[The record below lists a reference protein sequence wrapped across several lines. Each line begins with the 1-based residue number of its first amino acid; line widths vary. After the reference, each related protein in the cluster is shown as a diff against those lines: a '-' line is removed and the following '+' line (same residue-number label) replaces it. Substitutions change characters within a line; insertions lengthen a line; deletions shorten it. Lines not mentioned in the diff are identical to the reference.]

1 MYAGT
6 IGTKSMGSTLV
17 QYGPN
22 LFPIATDFTNLT
34 CICAFVRLCVW
45 FRVGALP
52 YQAAFVHVLAYHG
65 TVPWYGLGHFTTVLV
80 HVPDEN
86 GEHGGPSLRGPS
98 SAASGPLELRDIN
111 YESHTPLVY

>member
-1 MYAGT
+1 VGVGVGVGVKGCM
-6 IGTKSMGSTLV
+6 LV
-17 QYGPN
+17 PC
-22 LFPIATDFTNLT
+22 PTR
-34 CICAFVRLCVW
+34 RL
-45 FRVGALP
+45 
-52 YQAAFVHVLAYHG
+52 FVHVLAYHG